1 MDSVEKQIE
10 DFAFAP
16 ALPLRV
22 AREITTRL
30 TAEGARG
37 AGGRPS
43 RRGHLCVGGA

>member
-16 ALPLRV
+16 TLPLRV
-22 AREITTRL
+22 AQEITRL

-43 RRGHLCVGGA
+43 RRGRLCVGGA